1 MPRFDLYRNP
11 NQRATNGLY
20 LDVQSDLISTSTR
33 WCLPLFV
40 AMAGTLLM
48 SRAQWTVTVDEQPWV
63 VDVPTILAVPKAMLR
78 EHRGRLRS
86 ADPLRVESAV
96 DFMLRGY

>member
-11 NQRATNGLY
+11 NPRAIHGLY
-20 LDVQSDLISTSTR
+20 LDVQSDLVSTSTR

-48 SRAQWTVTVDEQPWV
+48 TRAQWTVTVDEQPWV
-63 VDVPTILAVPKAMLR
+63 VDAPNILAVPKALLR
-78 EHRGRLRS
+78 EHRGRLGS
-86 ADPLRVESAV
+86 ADQLRVESAV